1 MIFLTHHYVKTIK
14 KVDEIFLE
22 VYFIIFSFA
31 LLIEY
36 VLSFASRRGS
46 MFVYVGGRV
55 GDIFRSYGFCGAI
68 LNFTAYGVVFLA
80 DK

>member
-1 MIFLTHHYVKTIK
+1 MKTIK

-55 GDIFRSYGFCGAI
+55 GDIFKSYGFCGLYSI
-68 LNFTAYGVVFLA
+68 SPLIVSSSWPTSR
-80 DK
+80 